1 MPVAANSRA
10 RLILQCP
17 AAHVQVCAHA
27 GCPFN
32 SITNSLYRALFA
44 ISPLF
49 CLFALRRFAEGQAG
63 PHLQWLTPLPSPH
76 ATRDTAIF
84 CEHHPNVPD
93 VLMSTS
99 DALKELL
106 SSVHHALLHVH
117 ACMFACS
124 CYMHVSSL
132 IDVVLEQ
139 YMLHAACIMSITCV
153 GFCATP
159 SGTQTAKINMH
170 VLFAC
175 TQIRF

>member
-1 MPVAANSRA
+1 MPVAANLRA
-10 RLILQCP
+10 LLIFQRP
-17 AAHVQVCAHA
+17 AAHVQMCKHA
-27 GCPFN
+27 GCTSN
-32 SITNSLYRALFA
+32 CMANNLYKALFA

-49 CLFALRRFAEGQAG
+49 RLFALRRFAEGQAG

-93 VLMSTS
+93 VLMGTS

-139 YMLHAACIMSITCV
+139 
-153 GFCATP
+153 
-159 SGTQTAKINMH
+159 
-170 VLFAC
+170 
-175 TQIRF
+175 